1 MAKKKIKFMCT
12 AFRDGFQSVYGARV
26 LSKDYLPVVKQAK
39 EAGLTYFESGGGALF
54 QSPFFYAREN
64 AFDVMDAF
72 RQTVGEDVTL
82 QTLARGVNVVGL
94 DSQPRDI
101 INLHAKLFKKH
112 GVDVIRNFDALNDP
126 DNLAYSG
133 QCIVDAGLKHQLCIA
148 IMSLPPGCEGAHTP
162 DFYEMTLKKFL
173 EKKIPFD
180 SLCFKDASGTTVPAV
195 VYESIRRAKALLGED
210 FPIQFHS
217 HETAGVSVACY
228 LSAIE
233 AGAQTVDLSL
243 APVSGGTCSPDV
255 ATFWHALRGSNY
267 ELDVDVDA
275 VMKVEE
281 AFKEAMK
288 DYFLPP
294 EALRVDPRLPW
305 SPMPGG
311 ALTAN
316 TQMLR
321 DNGLMDK
328 FSDIIKA
335 MEEVVRKGGFG
346 TSVTPVSQFYFQQ
359 AFNNVVFGPW
369 QQIDKGYGKMVLG
382 YFGKTPIRPDEEVV
396 RIASEKLGLAP
407 TELTPL
413 QINDDDPAKGIA
425 PATEKLKAAKLPI
438 TDENVFIAATC
449 GDKGIAFLKGTG
461 PLSIRYKEKPASLP
475 ADGQV
480 KINGE
485 VFHVSLENGKAFVN
499 GKEYR
504 VQFDD
509 EAAHD
514 KASSVSKA
522 AGAGQAGAGTG
533 VSASSG
539 SSENGT
545 EGQAGQ
551 NASSASNS
559 GDTFEIKAP
568 TAGTILKVEVKEG
581 QRVTLDT
588 TLFLIEV
595 MKMEVAIKA
604 PKEGVITSVEAQP
617 SQSVQSGQVLALM
630 R

>member
-1 MAKKKIKFMCT
+1 MVKKKIQFMCT

-26 LSKDYLPVVKQAK
+26 LSKDYMPVVKQAK
-39 EAGLTYFESGGGALF
+39 DAGLTYFESGGGALF

-64 AFDVMDAF
+64 AFDVMDTF
-72 RQTVGEDVTL
+72 RQTVGDEVTL

-94 DSQPRDI
+94 DSQPKDI

-126 DNLAYSG
+126 DNLAFSG

-148 IMSLPPGCEGAHTP
+148 MMSLPPKCEGAHTP

-180 SLCFKDASGTTVPAV
+180 SLCFKDASGTTVPSV
-195 VYESIRRAKALLGED
+195 VYETIRRARALLGED

-217 HETAGVSVACY
+217 HETSGVSVACY

-243 APVSGGTCSPDV
+243 SPVSGGTCSPDV

-275 VMKVEE
+275 VMKVED
-281 AFKEAMK
+281 AFQEAMK

-321 DNGLMDK
+321 DNGLMNK

-335 MEEVVRKGGFG
+335 MEEVVLKGGFG

-359 AFNNVVFGPW
+359 AFNNVIFGPW

-382 YFGKTPIRPDEEVV
+382 YFGKTPVRPDDEVV

-413 QINDDDPAKGIA
+413 QINNADPAKGIA

-438 TDENVFIAATC
+438 TDENVFIVATC
-449 GDKGIAFLKGTG
+449 GDKGIAFLKGNS
-461 PLSIRYKEKPASLP
+461 PLSIRYKEKTSSLP
-475 ADGQV
+475 ASGQV

-485 VFHVSLENGKAFVN
+485 MFKVSMENGKTFVN

-504 VQFDD
+504 VQFENDS
-509 EAAHD
+509 AQD
-514 KASSVSKA
+514 KTSSKA
-522 AGAGQAGAGTG
+522 M
-533 VSASSG
+533 SANDKK
-539 SSENGT
+539 EEKT
-545 EGQAGQ
+545 LLAAGQ
-551 NASSASNS
+551 NDQEEASNS
-559 GDTFEIKAP
+559 GETFEIKAP
-568 TAGTILKVEVKEG
+568 TAGTILKVEVKKG
-581 QRVTLDT
+581 QKVTLNT

-604 PKEGVITSVEAQP
+604 PKEGVITSVEVQP
-617 SQSVQSGQVLALM
+617 SQSVQSGQILALM
-630 R
+630 Q